1 MKYFAP
7 FLVQS
12 LQIPLC
18 VLYTVNC
25 LSLNEP
31 ISSAQESYMAIGHR
45 VRQHGALEQ
54 AK

>member
-1 MKYFAP
+1 MNYFPP

-18 VLYTVNC
+18 ILYTVN
-25 LSLNEP
+25 SLGLNWP
-31 ISSAQESYMAIGHR
+31 ISSAQESCMANGHR